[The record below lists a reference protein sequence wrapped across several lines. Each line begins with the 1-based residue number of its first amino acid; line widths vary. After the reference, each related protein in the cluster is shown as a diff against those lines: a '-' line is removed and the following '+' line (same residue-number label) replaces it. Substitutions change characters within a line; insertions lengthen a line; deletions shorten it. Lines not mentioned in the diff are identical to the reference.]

1 MSFVTML
8 MYRILFMMRR
18 FEKIR
23 PRRAK
28 LVDDSNWR
36 EVRFANSYGLL
47 IGYLSMAVKGLG
59 FLVLTWT
66 TVVLL
71 GGYVST
77 LHKKDFWS
85 LAFITLVQTAGI
97 FDVLLTEKLS
107 YIWDS
112 VLAVLSIRF
121 AVIDNNPLQ
130 RKRQVLAN
138 VLALVQLVL
147 YAILL
152 CPLAAVY
159 MFGLLISSGISVWRL
174 RQHDYGGDADGL
186 GNLKP
191 ALDVL
196 YSIALLQGVIFCYKT
211 VFGFAEGPIVNK
223 IVEAREFGDQARV
236 GISDYLLETIVGCE
250 KDPSFARGRN
260 LITYAADLMGS
271 KSPDDYVSRVRIL
284 DAFATQMEIVAK
296 KFDEKIV
303 ISDWMVLE
311 RLMQEHILMKHL
323 VMSASPTDLVKK
335 LLQTLGWRSLY
346 DRETR
351 ACAARIV
358 ARIAASIRLEEFPS
372 GILYISSL
380 INSFE
385 THSLLQPYQRDWTIE
400 VFDQNSYSMAL
411 ILLDLFNKES
421 DEEQRGDGDGDPL
434 NAYKEL
440 MVQGFRILQKLATND
455 DDNCRIMLDTPR
467 LLQKIMA
474 PVTFDLLHHIDHDAW
489 HSIVE
494 GSLKVIISLMA
505 ATGQTGTML
514 RSKISSSK
522 EAISTMERILECDKC
537 DQKLQT
543 HVIQVF
549 KHLYM
554 DTSLILE
561 NADREKFIEML
572 LVDIMTDDNKD
583 KEDRRWAAAGTLMAL
598 CSKTE
603 TGARS
608 IIMAND
614 NVVNSLAIMIVEK
627 GKLRLMAAGILE
639 YLCIHCTS
647 TNDDENVKRLK
658 KVMTDA
664 VPKVLGEI
672 VCWASEETR
681 AGIEAADSVSTEP
694 ETDLENQSGH
704 SQDNGRGNNTS
715 SSNQQDWK
723 MNENRVICLLSLCV
737 TVCDTLISADQD
749 LTPLFESTTPM
760 DGVSSFPMKLKQI
773 VGINMHRRSDRR
785 AILKLTCKMVISMMK
800 HRGTYVKED
809 LQSLMDTLSAASKE
823 MFLLDGSMVFYIR
836 EDDKTTQEPLRS
848 LASRVKEAQQLVDE
862 L

>member
-8 MYRILFMMRR
+8 MARIVFVMRR
-18 FEKIR
+18 FENRR
-23 PRRAK
+23 PRRGT

-36 EVRFANSYGLL
+36 EVVFANSYGLL

-77 LHKKDFWS
+77 LKKKDFWS

-112 VLAVLSIRF
+112 VLAILSIRY

-147 YAILL
+147 FVILL

-174 RQHDYGGDADGL
+174 IQHDYGRDADGL

-211 VFGFAEGPIVNK
+211 VFGFAEGPVVNRIVK
-223 IVEAREFGDQARV
+223 AREFGDEARV
-236 GISDYLLETIVGCE
+236 GISDYLHETIVGCE

-260 LITYAADLMGS
+260 LITYAIDLMWS
-271 KSPDDYVSRVRIL
+271 KSPNDYVSGVRIL
-284 DAFATQMEIVAK
+284 DAFARRMEMVGK
-296 KFDEKIV
+296 KYNEENIMYDQWTLKRFME
-303 ISDWMVLE
+303 
-311 RLMQEHILMKHL
+311 EHILMKHQI
-323 VMSASPTDLVKK
+323 MSASSAVLQK
-335 LLQTLGWRSLY
+335 LLQTLSLRSMC

-351 ACAARIV
+351 GCAARIV
-358 ARIAASIRLEEFPS
+358 ANIAQGIRLDEFPR
-372 GILYISSL
+372 GVDYISSL
-380 INSFE
+380 INTFQAY
-385 THSLLQPYQRDWTIE
+385 SLLQPYQLEWAQEIYQQKWDKMAPHLRSLDRDAKG
-400 VFDQNSYSMAL
+400 D
-411 ILLDLFNKES
+411 S
-421 DEEQRGDGDGDPL
+421 DGELL
-434 NAYKEL
+434 NAHKEL
-440 MVQGFRILQKLATND
+440 MVQGFRILGKLATNN
-455 DDNCRIMLDTPR
+455 DNCRIMLDTPR

-474 PVTFDLLHHIDHDAW
+474 PVTSDLLHQIDHDAW

-494 GSLKVIISLMA
+494 GSLKVIINLMVA
-505 ATGQTGTML
+505 ATGKTGTML

-522 EAISTMERILECDKC
+522 EAISTIGRILECDKC
-537 DQKLQT
+537 DQKLQEYAIL
-543 HVIQVF
+543 VLRF
-549 KHLYM
+549 LYM

-561 NADREKFIEML
+561 NAGREKFIEML

-583 KEDRRWAAAGTLMAL
+583 KEDRRAAAASALIAL

-603 TGARS
+603 TGAKS

-614 NVVNSLAIMIVEK
+614 NVVNNLTIMILEN
-627 GKLRLMAAGILE
+627 GTFRLIATEILE

-664 VPKVLGEI
+664 VTKVLGEI
-672 VCWASEETR
+672 VCWASEETQTGTLVDQVR
-681 AGIEAADSVSTEP
+681 FQEP
-694 ETDLENQSGH
+694 ETDLENQSGD
-704 SQDNGRGNNTS
+704 SQVNAEGNNTS
-715 SSNQQDWK
+715 SSNQQDRK
-723 MNENRVICLLSLCV
+723 LSEYGVMICLLSLCV
-737 TVCDTLISADQD
+737 TVCETLISADQD

-773 VGINMHRRSDRR
+773 VGKYMHRRSEHL
-785 AILKLTCKMVISMMK
+785 AILKLT
-800 HRGTYVKED
+800 
-809 LQSLMDTLSAASKE
+809 
-823 MFLLDGSMVFYIR
+823 
-836 EDDKTTQEPLRS
+836 
-848 LASRVKEAQQLVDE
+848 
-862 L
+862 